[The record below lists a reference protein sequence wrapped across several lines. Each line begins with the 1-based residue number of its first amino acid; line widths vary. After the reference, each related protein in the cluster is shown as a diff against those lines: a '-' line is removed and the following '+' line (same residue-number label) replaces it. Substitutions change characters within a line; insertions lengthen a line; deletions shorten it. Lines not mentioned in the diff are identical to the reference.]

1 MQSLFY
7 LLLAVAAG
15 MLMPIQAGINAKLA
29 DVTGGSIPAAFIS
42 FLVGTLVLAAVLVAL
57 RQTIRVTSAM
67 HASPWWYW
75 IGGSLGAFF
84 VTATVILAPRIGAGS
99 MVALTLAGQLAA
111 SMVLDHFGLLG
122 FPHIPFDGKRLLG
135 SILLAAGVWLIRF

>member
-1 MQSLFY
+1 MQSAY
-7 LLLAVAAG
+7 LILALAAG
-15 MLMPIQAGINAKLA
+15 MFMPVQAGINAKLA
-29 DVTGGSIPAAFIS
+29 GVIDGAIPAAFVS
-42 FLVGTLVLAAVLVAL
+42 FLVGTLALALVLAIMGQSVPLARAL
-57 RQTIRVTSAM
+57 P
-67 HASPWWYW
+67 ASPWWYW
-75 IGGSLGAFF
+75 GGGALGAFF
-84 VTATVILAPRIGAGS
+84 VTATVILAPRIGAGA